1 MNEKKMYSVKE
12 LSSILGCSVTA
23 VNKKIISDPDN
34 PNIKRYRNR
43 YDVVIDEG
51 KTVIL
56 LSDEDIEREKRLS
69 KGFKN
74 VTSNV
79 NETPENVVDV
89 EYSAESQVNKED
101 VTDKLIKFSSEFF
114 QRYETLQTRYINL
127 LTDTNNQI
135 KLLTDSES
143 KTQKE
148 YFEMSSRCKELEE
161 RNKNLKRYLIIATV
175 IFLVIITLL
184 IFIRN
189 V

>member
-12 LSSILGCSVTA
+12 LAGLLGCSVTA
-23 VNKKIISDPDN
+23 VNKKIISDENN

-43 YDVVIDEG
+43 YEVLVDDG

-69 KGFKN
+69 RGFKN
-74 VTSNV
+74 VSSNV
-79 NETPENVVDV
+79 SETSENVVDV
-89 EYSAESQVNKED
+89 EYTAETQATKED
-101 VTDKLIKFSSEFF
+101 ITDKLIKFSTEFF

-127 LTDTNNQI
+127 MTDTSNQI

-148 YFEMSSRCKELEE
+148 YFEMSTRCKELEE
-161 RNKNLKRYLIIATV
+161 RNKNLKRYLILATI
-175 IFLVIITLL
+175 IFLVVTTLL
-184 IFIRN
+184 IFVRN